1 MNVRVGLALAMCG
14 VLALS
19 ACGSERATGA
29 IGIPAAS
36 NAAAAQSPS
45 VTPSSIGSSP
55 VTQSAGSATPS
66 VPAGSALA
74 GPPEVFPNDVWV
86 LGPSG
91 TRLTAG
97 SEIPPAY
104 EAVVS
109 VAITPHH
116 TGAVAGAP
124 APSNGEYE
132 VASVSVQVQSGLF
145 SYDVSRLAF
154 QTPAGHIYMPEDG
167 NAPTSGYNSGPL
179 FATLT
184 AGQHFNARVAFDVP
198 SGGGEVVYRV
208 GIGRD
213 GWTVPS

>member
-1 MNVRVGLALAMCG
+1 MCG
-14 VLALS
+14 VFALC

-29 IGIPAAS
+29 VGSPAVS
-36 NAAAAQSPS
+36 NTAAAQSPS

-55 VTQSAGSATPS
+55 VTPSAGSAIPS

-91 TRLTAG
+91 TPLKAG
-97 SEIPPAY
+97 SDIPPGY

-109 VAITPHH
+109 VAITPQH
-116 TGAVAGAP
+116 TGAVGGAP

-132 VASVSVQVQSGLF
+132 VASISIDLQSGSF
-145 SYDVSRLAF
+145 SYDVNRLVF
-154 QTPAGHIYMPEDG
+154 QTPAGHIYLPADG
-167 NAPTSGYNSGPL
+167 NAPTSGYNSGPV

-184 AGQHFNARVAFDVP
+184 TGQHFQARVAFDVP